1 MSAKAPALAPT
12 MLAFAITVAV
22 PPVVVTGPVAAANSG
37 VNSAPVT
44 RAFAAATAG
53 ADADDPSSAKET
65 QLDGLV
71 ARVSARAQARGF
83 EVGSPITCTI
93 EFEGAGAASVSI
105 PPVETIGEFD
115 VLSISPVAAARAGGA
130 NAGGV
135 VPTPASSGVA
145 FDFVLSTLASG
156 EVTPDAIEVRWI
168 HDGAERSGKV
178 AFPTLRVTSLL
189 GEQIDPSQFRDIAG
203 EIVLVGPLD
212 WWPWA
217 AGAAGL
223 VLVGAVAW
231 WMLRG
236 RPRAPLAPDA
246 WALAEFRRLEG
257 ARLPDQ
263 GDFGRYYDELTG
275 IVRRYVALRYAIPAD
290 RQTSRE
296 FLEATRAHPDFPAT
310 EAERLRALLRLADLV
325 KFAKAEPTRAECDAN
340 LAEARGFVEHTRP
353 VAPDRAD
360 AASNGPAAA
369 APRTE
374 GAR

>member
-1 MSAKAPALAPT
+1 MSARAPALATT
-12 MLAFAITVAV
+12 MLASAIAVAV
-22 PPVVVTGPVAAANSG
+22 PHAVVTRPVAGATSG
-37 VNSAPVT
+37 ASSGAVT
-44 RAFAAATAG
+44 RAFAATAAG
-53 ADADDPSSAKET
+53 AVADDPSSPKET
-65 QLDGLV
+65 RLDGLV
-71 ARVSARAQARGF
+71 ARVSARAPARGF

-93 EFEGAGAASVSI
+93 EFEGDGAASVSVA
-105 PPVETIGEFD
+105 PAESLGEFD
-115 VLSISPVAAARAGGA
+115 VLSISPVAAARSGGA
-130 NAGGV
+130 NTGGAA
-135 VPTPASSGVA
+135 PTSASTRVA
-145 FDFVLSTLASG
+145 FDIVLSTLASG

-178 AFPTLRVTSLL
+178 AFPALRVTSLL

-223 VLVGAVAW
+223 VLAGAVAW

-257 ARLPDQ
+257 AGLPAQ

-353 VAPDRAD
+353 VAADRAD